1 MHMTGDA
8 RAQLR
13 EGPMSSFQIMI
24 VVITTALNM
33 IDGFDVLA
41 ISFTAPLI
49 AREWVVTP
57 QPLGILLSAGLAGMA
72 LGSLF
77 LSPVADILGRRAV
90 LIASTAVLS
99 VGMLASAVTGN
110 VLELAVCRLLTGIG
124 VGGVLASGN
133 TLLAEYSSERWR
145 DLSISTMVVGY
156 SAGAIVGGSISAY
169 LIAAFGWRAAFIFGG
184 VCSTVLLPAVFVLP
198 ESLDFILASK
208 AKNPLSR
215 ANQVLRGAGAPEN
228 T

>member
-1 MHMTGDA
+1 MHMTGNA
-8 RAQLR
+8 RAQLGD
-13 EGPMSSFQIMI
+13 GPISSFQIMI

-49 AREWVVTP
+49 AKEWGVPPAT
-57 QPLGILLSAGLAGMA
+57 LGILLSAGLAGMA

-90 LIASTAVLS
+90 LIASTAILS

-110 VLELAVCRLLTGIG
+110 VWELAACRLLTGIG

-133 TLLAEYSSERWR
+133 TLLSEYSSDRRR
-145 DLSISTMVVGY
+145 DQIG
-156 SAGAIVGGSISAY
+156 
-169 LIAAFGWRAAFIFGG
+169 RA
-184 VCSTVLLPAVFVLP
+184 
-198 ESLDFILASK
+198 
-208 AKNPLSR
+208 
-215 ANQVLRGAGAPEN
+215 
-228 T
+228 